1 MEAFWPLRP
10 GRRSFGRCRCSTER
24 TIFKWFVFQVLFPLL
39 DKVAIESGL
48 ASTEKSGDSLLI
60 HHSRNTEQKQW
71 SETQVLTISG
81 VARVFVTK
89 RSLLHTLGDF
99 PKAWRLLLEHI
110 EKLSLSATQEVRV
123 ESSSTFKLRDLLT
136 IFQVSL
142 AALKAFHEMVVSG
155 EEKAEGP
162 GVEETRF

>member
-1 MEAFWPLRP
+1 MAKLPGRAPVKLSFQLSQLTEAFWPLRP
-10 GRRSFGRCRCSTER
+10 GRQFSGRCRFATNR
-24 TIFKWFVFQVLFPLL
+24 TIVKRFVLQVLFPLL

-123 ESSSTFKLRDLLT
+123 KSSSTFKLCD
-136 IFQVSL
+136 SL
-142 AALKAFHEMVVSG
+142 NFC
-155 EEKAEGP
+155 
-162 GVEETRF
+162 

>member
-1 MEAFWPLRP
+1 M
-10 GRRSFGRCRCSTER
+10 
-24 TIFKWFVFQVLFPLL
+24 QVLFPLL

-71 SETQVLTISG
+71 SETQASFTSVTQLRSRVTWLPQVLTISG

-110 EKLSLSATQEVRV
+110 EKLSLSATQEVFDKV
-123 ESSSTFKLRDLLT
+123 ICHLSEPVCSGLSGSPESLSRDGC
-136 IFQVSL
+136 VRG
-142 AALKAFHEMVVSG
+142 G
-155 EEKAEGP
+155 EGRGA
-162 GVEETRF
+162 RR

>member
-1 MEAFWPLRP
+1 M
-10 GRRSFGRCRCSTER
+10 
-24 TIFKWFVFQVLFPLL
+24 QVLFPLL

-71 SETQVLTISG
+71 SETQASFTSVTQLRSRVTWLPQVLTISG

-110 EKLSLSATQEVRV
+110 EKLSLSATQEVFDKV
-123 ESSSTFKLRDLLT
+123 ICHLSEPVCSG
-136 IFQVSL
+136 
-142 AALKAFHEMVVSG
+142 VSG
-155 EEKAEGP
+155 SPESLSRDGCVRGGEGR
-162 GVEETRF
+162 GTRC